1 MILQSKFQLCSLA
14 LLELGLRPIS
24 SFQDDSNIEA
34 AQVCGEMYDYYAR
47 YLLTSSPW
55 RFSMFKQR
63 LGLLPDPP
71 INEWSHVFQLPADKL
86 KIHAVFS
93 SEGVGFPPYHRYELF
108 EDKIYTDVDRL
119 WIDYQRYV
127 DPSKWPAYFAEFAIM
142 AFAAKLAP
150 ILTDRQE
157 TTNAKSVLAW
167 GTPQDNRRGGLFG
180 QAAAIDSKQAPSE
193 PISSYPLFTARFS

>member
-1 MILQSKFQLCSLA
+1 MILQSEFQFCSLA

-24 SFQDDSNIEA
+24 SFQDESNIEA
-34 AQVCGEMYDYYAR
+34 AQVCGEMYDYYAK
-47 YLLTSSPW
+47 YLLSSFPW
-55 RFSMFKQR
+55 RFSMFKRR

-71 INEWSHVFQLPADKL
+71 INEWKYVFQKPADTL
-86 KIHAVFS
+86 KIHAVFN
-93 SEGVGFPPYHRYELF
+93 SESAHLNPYHMYELF
-108 EDKIYTDVDRL
+108 QDKIYTDVDKI

-127 DPSKWPAYFAEFAIM
+127 DPSKWPAYFVEFAIM

-167 GTPQDNRRGGLFG
+167 GAPQDNRRGGLFG

-193 PISSYPLFTARFS
+193 PITSYPIISARFS